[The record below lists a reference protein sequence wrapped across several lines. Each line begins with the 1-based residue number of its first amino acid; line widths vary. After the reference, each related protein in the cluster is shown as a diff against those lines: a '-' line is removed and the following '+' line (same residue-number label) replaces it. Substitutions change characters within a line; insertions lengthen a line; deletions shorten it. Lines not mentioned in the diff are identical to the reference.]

1 MGGVGVGASAGTTTI
16 VLVTMGAAVLAG
28 GVDVS
33 ARKTNTPHVV
43 YVLTDNL
50 GWGGVGFLR
59 ALSPAG
65 PTPEVRACVRVRV
78 RVFACVCHVA
88 ELNDHGV
95 FAQLTALLPHSW
107 LWSAWRSTDGHA
119 A

>member
-1 MGGVGVGASAGTTTI
+1 MGGAGVGASAGTTTI
-16 VLVTMGAAVLAG
+16 VLVTMGAAVLGG

-33 ARKTNTPHVV
+33 ASKTNAPHVV

-65 PTPEVRACVRVRV
+65 PTREVHVCVRVRARARACVRVSRC
-78 RVFACVCHVA
+78 RA
-88 ELNDHGV
+88 E
-95 FAQLTALLPHSW
+95 
-107 LWSAWRSTDGHA
+107 
-119 A
+119 